1 MITTSSSDCSPVAPA
16 VVTPKLPVTVDTKG
30 RVRTSKEQRRIIL
43 AEFER
48 SGVSAAQFAQRT
60 GLKYPTLAA
69 WLQRYRRA
77 KRPGLKSPVRLLEAV
92 VAPAPLT
99 LPLEVQL
106 PGGARL
112 EVREASQV
120 PLVAALIR
128 ALEKSC

>member
-1 MITTSSSDCSPVAPA
+1 MTSTIGSDGSSVTPA
-16 VVTPKLPVTVDTKG
+16 AVMPKLPVTVDTKG
-30 RVRTSKEQRRIIL
+30 RVRTSKEQRRVIL

-60 GLKYPTLAA
+60 GLKYSTFAA
-69 WLQRYRRA
+69 WVQRYRRT

-99 LPLEVQL
+99 AALQVHL

-112 EVREASQV
+112 
-120 PLVAALIR
+120 
-128 ALEKSC
+128 